1 MTPMMNL
8 PQPIQSS
15 KKAKSLPTTEAWFVI
30 FLFIFVTVVLL
41 VAGAIGSKILSIA
54 FPLGAFIVSW
64 FLYFRYPS
72 LYVGFVWWLIFLS
85 PLVRRM
91 ADFRAGAFTDSNP
104 ILLAP
109 SLGIIIAAHTMYFN
123 LPKFREQG
131 TVTFVLAIASVMYGY
146 CVGLL
151 NPSTTPIKATLA
163 CLGWMTPI
171 IFGYYLYIN
180 WRRYPEYSKTIG
192 KVFLWGSL
200 VVGTYG
206 IYQYVVAPEWDKLWL
221 IGSGMNSSSGSP
233 VPYGMRVWSTL
244 NSPGPFADM
253 MATALIVLFSCQSP
267 LVAPAASAGILSFLL
282 SAVRTG
288 WLGWLG
294 GMIFLIS
301 SLKPKQQFRLIL
313 ILLVL
318 AVLIIPLATIEPFS
332 GNIATRFSTL
342 GDLQSDDSAQV
353 RKAIYQS
360 FFESGIFN
368 LIGDG
373 LGVNETVDA
382 GILSFILDLG
392 WIGTLPYF
400 GSLLLGGILLFKNLS
415 KYSDL
420 FINIC
425 CAVLIKS
432 IAFFLAAR
440 ATAGI
445 HGIIIWMFLSM
456 GLAGQRYL
464 KAEQDLKTDV
474 AELLGDKIQKLNPT
488 KYKV

>member
-1 MTPMMNL
+1 MNPRKL
-8 PQPIQSS
+8 SQLIRTEPPIEKS
-15 KKAKSLPTTEAWFVI
+15 KPLPTTEAWFVI
-30 FLFIFVTVVLL
+30 FIFIFVTVILL
-41 VAGAIGSKILSIA
+41 VAGAIGSKILSVI

-64 FLYFRYPS
+64 FLYFRYPF
-72 LYVGFVWWLIFLS
+72 LYIGFVWWLIFLA
-85 PLVRRM
+85 PFIRRL

-109 SLGIIIAAHTMYFN
+109 SLAIIIAAHTMYFN
-123 LPKFREQG
+123 LSKSKEQSAIP
-131 TVTFVLAIASVMYGY
+131 FVLAVASVLYGY

-151 NPSTTPIKATLA
+151 NPSATFIKATLS
-163 CLGWMTPI
+163 CLGWITPI
-171 IFGYYLYIN
+171 IFGYHLYIN
-180 WRRYPEYSKTIG
+180 WRRYPEYSKTIQ

-200 VVGTYG
+200 IVGAYG
-206 IYQYVVAPEWDKLWL
+206 VYQYIVAPEWDRLWL
-221 IGSGMNSSSGSP
+221 VGSKMTGSAGSP

-253 MATALIVLFSCQSP
+253 MATALLVLFSCRSP
-267 LVAPAASAGILSFLL
+267 FVTPAAVLGILSFLF

-294 GMIFLIS
+294 GIIFFIS
-301 SLKPKQQFRLIL
+301 SLKSKQQLRLIVTGL
-313 ILLVL
+313 IL
-318 AVLIIPLATIEPFS
+318 AMLIIPLASIEPFS
-332 GNIATRFSTL
+332 TNIGIRLNTL
-342 GDLQSDDSAQV
+342 GDLQNDNSAQD
-353 RKAIYQS
+353 RKGIYQR
-360 FFESGIFN
+360 FFDYGIYN

-373 LGVNETVDA
+373 LGVNDTVDA

-392 WIGTLPYF
+392 WIGTLPYL
-400 GSLLLGGILLFKNLS
+400 GSLLLGSILLFRNLK

-420 FINIC
+420 FINIS

-464 KAEQDLKTDV
+464 RHEQSLKRDIETLLIDKA
-474 AELLGDKIQKLNPT
+474 QKN
-488 KYKV
+488 

>member
-1 MTPMMNL
+1 MNL
-8 PQPIQSS
+8 RKPLQLIKVGSPIEKS
-15 KKAKSLPTTEAWFVI
+15 KPLPTTEAWFVI
-30 FLFIFVTVVLL
+30 FIFIFVTIILL
-41 VAGAIGSKILSIA
+41 VAGAIGSKVLAIL
-54 FPLGAFIVSW
+54 FPLGSFVVGW
-64 FLYFRYPS
+64 FLYFRYPF
-72 LYVGFVWWLIFLS
+72 LYIGFVWWLIFLT
-85 PLVRRM
+85 PLIRRL

-109 SLGIIIAAHTMYFN
+109 SLAIIIAAHTMYFN
-123 LPKFREQG
+123 LSKSKEQG
-131 TVTFVLAIASVMYGY
+131 TIPFVLAVVSVIYGY

-151 NPSTTPIKATLA
+151 NATPVKATLS
-163 CLGWMTPI
+163 CLGWITPI
-171 IFGYYLYIN
+171 IFGYHLYIN
-180 WRRYPEYSKTIG
+180 WRRYPEYSKTIQ

-200 VVGTYG
+200 IVGAYG
-206 IYQYVVAPEWDKLWL
+206 VYQYVVAPEWDRLWL
-221 IGSGMNSSSGSP
+221 VGSGMDSSAGSP

-253 MATALIVLFSCQSP
+253 MATALLVLFSCRSS
-267 LVAPAASAGILSFLL
+267 LITPAAVLGILSFLF

-294 GMIFLIS
+294 GMVFFIS
-301 SLKPKQQFRLIL
+301 SLKPKQQFRLVLTFL
-313 ILLVL
+313 ILS
-318 AVLIIPLATIEPFS
+318 ALIIPLTTIEPFS
-332 GNIATRFSTL
+332 GNIATRFNTL
-342 GDLQSDDSAQV
+342 GDLQNDNSAQV
-353 RKAIYQS
+353 RQGIYQR
-360 FFESGIFN
+360 FFEKGIFN

-373 LGVNETVDA
+373 LGVNDTVDA

-392 WIGTLPYF
+392 WIGTLPYL
-400 GSLLLGGILLFKNLS
+400 GSLLLGGVLLFTNLG

-420 FINIC
+420 FINIS

-464 KAEQDLKTDV
+464 RYEQDLKMHV
-474 AELLGDKIQKLNPT
+474 AELQQDEFKEI
-488 KYKV
+488 